1 MSRRAVLWTL
11 FVLVHAFVAWLG
23 FALPNEPMGDVY
35 RVYEPWSTQALE
47 GRGIVGI
54 AEAWVY
60 PQLALVPMVLAHAF
74 AWIAGYTIGWALL
87 VTLMDAVAFAVLVG
101 RGRSTGRVVA
111 AGFWLAFVL
120 LVGPVGLYRLDG
132 FTVPIVV
139 LACMWL
145 VGRPWAAALLL
156 AAATWIKVWP
166 AAVLAAAVIA
176 VRRRAALIGGALVV
190 SALTIVAV
198 VVAGGGAHA
207 FGFVTEQATRG
218 LQVEAPIATP
228 YLWGALLGIPGF
240 SVYYSFDLLTFQVT
254 GTEIDPVIAAMTPVL
269 VVAMLLIA
277 GLGAVAAVRG
287 VRFVT
292 LFPTLSLA
300 LVLGFIVTNK
310 VGSPQYLVWLVP
322 SLVAGLVVRRAV
334 WVAPAVLALLAAA
347 LTQLVYPVL
356 YAGILTPAPLAVIVL
371 TLRNLV
377 LIALFVWI
385 VARLVRV
392 AIAPTPTPPGG
403 PHADRLLRRA
413 ERFTERF
420 TERIAEAGR

>member
-1 MSRRAVLWTL
+1 MESVSRRAVLWTL

-139 LACMWL
+139 LACLWL

-166 AAVLAAAVIA
+166 AAVLAAAVSRCA
-176 VRRRAALIGGALVV
+176 GARRSSAAPSWSARSRSSRSSSREAARTRSASSPSRRRGDCKWRLRSRRRTSGEPS
-190 SALTIVAV
+190 SAS
-198 VVAGGGAHA
+198 
-207 FGFVTEQATRG
+207 R
-218 LQVEAPIATP
+218 
-228 YLWGALLGIPGF
+228 
-240 SVYYSFDLLTFQVT
+240 
-254 GTEIDPVIAAMTPVL
+254 
-269 VVAMLLIA
+269 
-277 GLGAVAAVRG
+277 
-287 VRFVT
+287 
-292 LFPTLSLA
+292 
-300 LVLGFIVTNK
+300 
-310 VGSPQYLVWLVP
+310 GSPSTTRSTCSP
-322 SLVAGLVVRRAV
+322 SR
-334 WVAPAVLALLAAA
+334 
-347 LTQLVYPVL
+347 
-356 YAGILTPAPLAVIVL
+356 
-371 TLRNLV
+371 
-377 LIALFVWI
+377 
-385 VARLVRV
+385 
-392 AIAPTPTPPGG
+392 
-403 PHADRLLRRA
+403 
-413 ERFTERF
+413 
-420 TERIAEAGR
+420 

>member
-1 MSRRAVLWTL
+1 M
-11 FVLVHAFVAWLG
+11 
-23 FALPNEPMGDVY
+23 
-35 RVYEPWSTQALE
+35 
-47 GRGIVGI
+47 
-54 AEAWVY
+54 
-60 PQLALVPMVLAHAF
+60 
-74 AWIAGYTIGWALL
+74 
-87 VTLMDAVAFAVLVG
+87 
-101 RGRSTGRVVA
+101 
-111 AGFWLAFVL
+111 
-120 LVGPVGLYRLDG
+120 
-132 FTVPIVV
+132 
-139 LACMWL
+139 
-145 VGRPWAAALLL
+145 
-156 AAATWIKVWP
+156 
-166 AAVLAAAVIA
+166 
-176 VRRRAALIGGALVV
+176 
-190 SALTIVAV
+190 
-198 VVAGGGAHA
+198 
-207 FGFVTEQATRG
+207 
-218 LQVEAPIATP
+218 
-228 YLWGALLGIPGF
+228 
-240 SVYYSFDLLTFQVT
+240 
-254 GTEIDPVIAAMTPVL
+254 
-269 VVAMLLIA
+269 
-277 GLGAVAAVRG
+277 
-287 VRFVT
+287 T